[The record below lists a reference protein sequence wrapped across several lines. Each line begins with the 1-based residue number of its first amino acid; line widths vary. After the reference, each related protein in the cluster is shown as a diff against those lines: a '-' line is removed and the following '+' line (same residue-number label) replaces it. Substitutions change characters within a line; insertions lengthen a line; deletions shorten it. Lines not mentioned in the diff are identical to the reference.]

1 MFLDVFT
8 NFQDVNFIKIKN
20 YSNET
25 ANNSIMEAI
34 KSRLLW
40 EKKVARGC
48 IGRVIKGG

>member
-1 MFLDVFT
+1 MNV
-8 NFQDVNFIKIKN
+8 KN

-34 KSRLLW
+34 KCRLLW